1 MSNSGPDDFEFLEK
15 EKMSLEDYENTI
27 YKKNTGWITDNTV
40 YPYSKLGDFKDLTP
54 EQIITRRLHLIHP
67 NMVDDTTKS
76 TNLTKSQRQA
86 VIRLGMLKELP
97 KKNQDKMR
105 TTFINQ
111 MVKQEIK
118 GTQGLSVE
126 QLMQKTQVD
135 VAKEFEEKVKK
146 AEIDGD
152 ILARLSNL
160 SQFNQLRGTK
170 KISQKELEERFK
182 ELIKKG
188 GSKRK
193 TSKHK
198 TSKRKTS
205 KHKTSNRKASSSTK
219 RKASSSIKH
228 KSILKRKNKKGKKT
242 TKKRMVSFYL

>member
-1 MSNSGPDDFEFLEK
+1 MSNSGPEDYDLLEDSVD
-15 EKMSLEDYENTI
+15 MTREDYEDTI

-40 YPYSKLGDFKDLTP
+40 YPYSKKSDFKDLTP
-54 EQIITRRLHLIHP
+54 EQIITRRLPLVHP
-67 NMVDDTTKS
+67 NMVDDKS
-76 TNLTKSQRQA
+76 NLTKSQREA
-86 VIRLGMLKELP
+86 VYRLGELKKLP
-97 KKNQDKMR
+97 KEKQEKMR

-118 GTQGLSVE
+118 GTQDQSDVK
-126 QLMQKTQVD
+126 QLIQKTQVD
-135 VAKEFEEKVKK
+135 VAKNFLENAKK
-146 AEIDGD
+146 AEIDGA
-152 ILARLSNL
+152 LQAR
-160 SQFNQLRGTK
+160 FNQLKGTK
-170 KISQKELEERFK
+170 AKDMSEAEIQKRFAELV
-182 ELIKKG
+182 KKG

-198 TSKRKTS
+198 TSKHKTS
-205 KHKTSNRKASSSTK
+205 KRKASSAKRTK